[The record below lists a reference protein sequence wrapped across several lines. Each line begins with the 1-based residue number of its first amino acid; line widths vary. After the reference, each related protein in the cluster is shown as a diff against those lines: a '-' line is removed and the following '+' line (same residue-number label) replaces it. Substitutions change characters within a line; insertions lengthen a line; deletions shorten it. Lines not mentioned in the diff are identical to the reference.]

1 MGAILIVY
9 GLGAISGPV
18 LVGPLIDLLGVQ
30 ALFIVSAVSSALLA
44 ALAIYRR
51 VY

>member
-1 MGAILIVY
+1 MY

-18 LVGPLIDLLGVQ
+18 LVGPLIDLLGEQ
-30 ALFIVSAVSSALLA
+30 ALFIVSAVGSALLA
-44 ALAIYRR
+44 ALAICRR